1 MMSQNKSEIIIIG
14 AGVSG
19 LMCAT
24 RLTQAG
30 VDVRL
35 IDKGRRVGGRM
46 STRHFEG
53 GVFDHGAQFFSA
65 KSSAFQPYVSSWV
78 KEGIAKVWFDSSTDP
93 SASSTIHRRYRYEC
107 HPPILG

>member
-1 MMSQNKSEIIIIG
+1 
-14 AGVSG
+14 
-19 LMCAT
+19 
-24 RLTQAG
+24 
-30 VDVRL
+30 
-35 IDKGRRVGGRM
+35 M

-65 KSSAFQPYVSSWV
+65 KSSVFQPYVTSWV

-93 SASSTIHRRYRYEC
+93 HSISSTLHRRYRYEC